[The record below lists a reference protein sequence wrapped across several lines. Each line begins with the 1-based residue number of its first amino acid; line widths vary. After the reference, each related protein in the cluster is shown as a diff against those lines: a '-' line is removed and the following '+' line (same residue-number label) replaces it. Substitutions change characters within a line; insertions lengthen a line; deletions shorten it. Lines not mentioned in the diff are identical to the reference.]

1 MRKDSNPTAFII
13 SVYGTEIVKP
23 TASALLSMGFFFLY
37 KIWIKLSTHTNDTYQ
52 KQGSSLNWSIC
63 ACAVHLIII
72 CLDKCKELH
81 LGCVVRVASTSLF
94 QLHLRVQFLL
104 ILFHDVRQVRAPAA
118 FAVIIFIVTIVRL
131 LVVTHTN
138 EQTRLSPHTNIHTC
152 THQTH
157 MDKASTPTWTHKD
170 TG

>member
-1 MRKDSNPTAFII
+1 M
-13 SVYGTEIVKP
+13 
-23 TASALLSMGFFFLY
+23 
-37 KIWIKLSTHTNDTYQ
+37 
-52 KQGSSLNWSIC
+52 
-63 ACAVHLIII
+63 
-72 CLDKCKELH
+72 
-81 LGCVVRVASTSLF
+81 RVASTSLF

-157 MDKASTPTWTHKD
+157 MDKASTPT
-170 TG
+170 